1 MNNIVT
7 RQEQIEQG
15 LIRPA
20 KNFVAP
26 EVMPKMRNVPSV
38 IVDPY
43 AAGNASPVQYIVKH
57 DVTPESRARAMAYK
71 THQVSIFLA
80 LMTGA
85 LMYALQLYPL
95 SWHGIAIFM
104 LWLALASIEWLAAF
118 ALLAVLDWRETPSA
132 LEWKRTDG
140 YLHLMK
146 REQNARL
153 MTMYGLTVDQMKE
166 LDK

>member
-1 MNNIVT
+1 
-7 RQEQIEQG
+7 
-15 LIRPA
+15 
-20 KNFVAP
+20 
-26 EVMPKMRNVPSV
+26 
-38 IVDPY
+38 
-43 AAGNASPVQYIVKH
+43 
-57 DVTPESRARAMAYK
+57 
-71 THQVSIFLA
+71 
-80 LMTGA
+80 

-118 ALLAVLDWRETPSA
+118 AMLAVLDWRETPSA

-153 MTMYGLTVDQMKE
+153 MTMYGLTVDQLKE
-166 LDK
+166 IDR

>member
-1 MNNIVT
+1 MSNIVT
-7 RQEQIEQG
+7 RQEQQAMG

-26 EVMPKMRNVPSV
+26 EIMPKIRNVPPV

-43 AAGNASPVQYIVKH
+43 AASNTSPVQYIVKH

-71 THQVSIFLA
+71 THQVSVFLA
-80 LMTGA
+80 LLTAA

-95 SWHGIAIFM
+95 SWHSIAIVC
-104 LWLALASIEWLAAF
+104 LWLALASVEWLAAF
-118 ALLAVLDWRETPSA
+118 VLLAVLDWRETPSA

-140 YLHLMK
+140 YLSLMK
-146 REQNARL
+146 REQKARL
-153 MTMYGLTVDQMKE
+153 MTMYGLTVDQIKE
-166 LDK
+166 LDR